1 MYQSYDLLATTMIA
15 KIRNIKLKKIIL
27 VGFLLFS
34 LLSTTKNIA
43 TYNPNNTKLAK
54 TVTEKILG
62 ENGFLFG
69 FRGNII
75 DWIGTSI
82 YNHYTKHNLRK
93 SGLYHGKF
101 FVYGGIKIK
110 ITTNV
115 YLDVYYS
122 LLKVIPFWIIDVKII
137 SPNMAQL
144 FLFSFLTFSIN
155 IRINKNFYLSIS
167 PIHYILYKWIE
178 LEIYAYY
185 ARRHS

>member
-1 MYQSYDLLATTMIA
+1 MYQSYDLLAVTMIA

-27 VGFLLFS
+27 VGFLFLFS
-34 LLSTTKNIA
+34 LQPNVA
-43 TYNPNNTKLAK
+43 TEQPNDETSYIK

-62 ENGFLFG
+62 KNGFLLG
-69 FRGNII
+69 FKGNII
-75 DWIGTSI
+75 DWGCTSV

-167 PIHYILYKWIE
+167 PIHYILFKWIE
-178 LEIYAYY
+178 TGN
-185 ARRHS
+185 

>member
-1 MYQSYDLLATTMIA
+1 MYQSYYLLATTMIA

-27 VGFLLFS
+27 VGFLFLFS
-34 LLSTTKNIA
+34 LQPNVA
-43 TYNPNNTKLAK
+43 TEQPNDETSYIK

-75 DWIGTSI
+75 DWICTSI

-137 SPNMAQL
+137 SPNMALL

-167 PIHYILYKWIE
+167 PIHYIFYKWIE
-178 LEIYAYY
+178 TGN
-185 ARRHS
+185 